1 MITIATAAIL
11 ALGLQAGISAAS
23 SLRFKSRA
31 TAAVPTFPVR
41 ASWQII
47 LRNQLQ
53 IPPTSPPIQPD
64 TVDVWDIDL
73 FENTDNGQD
82 PSAITYLKNLPH
94 KPKVICYF
102 SAGSYE
108 VDRTDWPADFDR
120 DLYGKELIGW
130 PGEYWL
136 NINSTVVQDV
146 MFNRIRLAAKMG
158 CDAVDPDN
166 VDGYGEAPSNPGN
179 RTGKIFTLDQAKSI
193 AFVQNMAKVA
203 HDNSIAIGLKNAI
216 EILPSVQSVVEFAV
230 NEQCVA
236 QKECSSY
243 NTFVQTKPVF
253 HIEYLSGADNSHTPI
268 TNTTTQCTRYNEGT
282 TERPNFVDIT
292 SLSTVIKNMDLDGW
306 AEFCDTTVKQTE
318 LAAER

>member
-166 VDGYGEAPSNPGN
+166 VDGYVSPH
-179 RTGKIFTLDQAKSI
+179 R
-193 AFVQNMAKVA
+193 
-203 HDNSIAIGLKNAI
+203 
-216 EILPSVQSVVEFAV
+216 
-230 NEQCVA
+230 
-236 QKECSSY
+236 SS
-243 NTFVQTKPVF
+243 TA
-253 HIEYLSGADNSHTPI
+253 YLFL
-268 TNTTTQCTRYNEGT
+268 Y
-282 TERPNFVDIT
+282 
-292 SLSTVIKNMDLDGW
+292 
-306 AEFCDTTVKQTE
+306 
-318 LAAER
+318 